1 MSLIKADIP
10 GVKKKDINIR
20 IDGNVVQIDA
30 EGNGGNILRSK
41 RLQLDSQSKEKPS
54 VPPRQKSSLSPRYQC
69 AISTGKVIDRNTVR
83 EVPPNTH
90 SRARL

>member
-30 EGNGGNILRSK
+30 EGNGGNILRSE
-41 RLQLDSQSKEKPS
+41 RLQLNS
-54 VPPRQKSSLSPRYQC
+54 
-69 AISTGKVIDRNTVR
+69 
-83 EVPPNTH
+83 
-90 SRARL
+90 